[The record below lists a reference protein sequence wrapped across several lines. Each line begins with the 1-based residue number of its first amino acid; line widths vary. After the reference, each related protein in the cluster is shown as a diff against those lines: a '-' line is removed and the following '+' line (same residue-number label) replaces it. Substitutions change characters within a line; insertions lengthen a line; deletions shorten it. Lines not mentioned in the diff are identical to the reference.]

1 MNIRL
6 LKSQD
11 TQVLE
16 EYLAPHKAEC
26 MFICSNIKAAGIDY
40 KGADFEGEY
49 FGCFDTNDHLLG
61 VIAHYWNGNIMMHAQ
76 DYDVLEALIL
86 HLKKN
91 ISRPIAG
98 ILGPNTQAEHVIT
111 KLELS
116 GCKFGINSN
125 EGLYE
130 INLEALNELHM
141 PQNMNVV
148 SAQDVPKDI
157 LTLWMKSYDI
167 EALGALDD
175 ESLEKQVQENW
186 NLRLQKNDSWVL
198 LLDETPVALS
208 AFNARLSD
216 MVQVGPVWTPPEYRN
231 KGYARLLLAYT
242 LYQEKLKGTKQA
254 ILFTDNPAAI
264 KAYLAIGFKKIGH
277 YRLALLEKP
286 LKLQEIEF
294 TKSPMATDID
304 FLTHKIN
311 QETPEFGEAHPF
323 AFFIRSAYAK
333 ASSDKDENNQ
343 IIAGCNGSVIFGSIY
358 TDQLWVHPDYRKNG
372 LGHKLMEAVHDYGR
386 RSGCSM
392 ATVATMNFQ
401 GAKAFYEKLGYVSDF
416 ERPGYTNSSSCI
428 FLKRSL

>member
-26 MFICSNIKAAGIDY
+26 MFICSNLKAAGIDY

-49 FGCFDTNDHLLG
+49 FGYFNTNDQLQG
-61 VIAHYWNGNIMMHAQ
+61 VIVHYWNGNLMMHAR
-76 DYDVLEALIL
+76 DHDVLEKLIL

-91 ISRPIAG
+91 ISRLIAG
-98 ILGPNTQAEHVIT
+98 ILGPNIQAEHVIN
-111 KLELS
+111 KLGLS
-116 GCKFGINSN
+116 GRKFGINSN

-130 INLEALNELHM
+130 INLEALNNL
-141 PQNMNVV
+141 NMQSNMKVV
-148 SAQDVPKDI
+148 PAQDVPKSI
-157 LTLWMKSYDI
+157 LIEWMKSYDI
-167 EALGALDD
+167 EALGALDN
-175 ESLEKQVQENW
+175 EALEKQVQEHW

-198 LLDETPVALS
+198 LLDETPVALI
-208 AFNARLSD
+208 AFNARLAD
-216 MVQVGPVWTPPEYRN
+216 MVQVGPVWTPPEHRN

-264 KAYLAIGFKKIGH
+264 KAYLAIGFEKIGH

-286 LKLQEIEF
+286 IKLQEIEF

-323 AFFIRSAYAK
+323 AFFIR
-333 ASSDKDENNQ
+333 DEHNQ

-358 TDQLWVHPDYRKNG
+358 TDQLWVHSAHRKNG
-372 LGHKLMEAVHDYGR
+372 LGHQLMEAVHDYGR
-386 RSGCSM
+386 RSGCRI
-392 ATVATMNFQ
+392 ATVATMSFQ
-401 GAKAFYEKLGYVSDF
+401 CAKSFYEKLGYVSDF
-416 ERPGYTNSSSCI
+416 ERQGYTQNSSCI